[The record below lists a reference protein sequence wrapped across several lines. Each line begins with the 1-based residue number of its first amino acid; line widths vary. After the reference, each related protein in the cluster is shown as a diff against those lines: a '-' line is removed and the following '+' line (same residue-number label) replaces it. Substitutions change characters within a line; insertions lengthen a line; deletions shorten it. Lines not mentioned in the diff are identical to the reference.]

1 MLPVYQ
7 DVVRKPNILKNRNPL
22 KNTIATVISL
32 GNRLTDLNTSK
43 EWKALIK
50 EYKAN
55 AIVLDPTLRPK
66 VMMVKLGKLTIDED
80 IQRALDVKHCAKKI
94 AAIGTFDPRL
104 LQVVYCVKTPGK
116 DEFCAVD
123 GQHTAATIA
132 GLVDAGLFVGETDW
146 REVEVAVLYVET
158 TSKAFARKA
167 FALINGKG
175 KKKVS
180 PWYEHRTKVMSV
192 RIDGS
197 TDEDDV
203 SAEQKQQICEK
214 YDCYP
219 VDLDSQFVA
228 KPGTFTHM
236 GALNLDAKTLELC
249 CKFHNKYFHYDA
261 IDGSLWFMMAD
272 IAKAFGAA
280 NIKITDK
287 FLGELADILQ
297 GYFAGLYEFH
307 ASVHKA
313 HKLWGE
319 HTYGYEVSWDDDSI
333 AAVLVML
340 YRNLGGTQRIPQP
353 MLDRFAQILDF
364 VDDDIK
370 ELYNNTTLLAA

>member
-1 MLPVYQ
+1 MLPKYQ
-7 DVVRKPNILKNRNPL
+7 DVVRKPNILSTRNPL
-22 KNTIATVISL
+22 KNTVATVVNLSS
-32 GNRLTDLNTSK
+32 RLADLNTSK
-43 EWKALIK
+43 EWKSLVK
-50 EYKAN
+50 EYKEN
-55 AIVLDPTLRPK
+55 AIMLNPALRPK
-66 VMMVKLGKLTIDED
+66 VSMVKLGKLTIDED

-94 AAIGTFDPRL
+94 APIGTFDARL

-123 GQHTAATIA
+123 GQHTASTIA
-132 GLVDAGLFVGETDW
+132 GLVDAGLFTGETNW
-146 REVEVAVLYVET
+146 KEVEVAVLYVET
-158 TSKAFARKA
+158 TSKAFARRA

-197 TDEDDV
+197 TDSDDV
-203 SAEQKQQICEK
+203 EAERKQQICEK
-214 YDCYP
+214 YNCFP
-219 VDLDSQFVA
+219 VDLDSPFVG

-236 GALNLDAKTLELC
+236 NALNLDEETLEMC
-249 CKFHNKYFHYDA
+249 CKFHDKYFHYDA
-261 IDGSLWFMMAD
+261 IDGSLWFMMSD
-272 IAKAFGAA
+272 IAKAFKAA
-280 NIKITDK
+280 KIKITDK
-287 FLGELADILQ
+287 FLGELAGILQ

-313 HKLWGE
+313 HTLWGE
-319 HTYGYEVSWDDDSI
+319 HTYGYKVSWDDDSI

-340 YRNLGGTQRIPQP
+340 YQKLGGTQRIPQP
-353 MLDRFAQILDF
+353 LLDRFAQILDF

-370 ELYNNTTLLAA
+370 ELYNEPLAA